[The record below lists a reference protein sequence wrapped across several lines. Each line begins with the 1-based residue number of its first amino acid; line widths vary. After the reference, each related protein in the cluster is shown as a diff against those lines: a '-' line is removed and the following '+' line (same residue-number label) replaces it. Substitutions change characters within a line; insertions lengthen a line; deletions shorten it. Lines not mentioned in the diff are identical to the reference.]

1 MSYDISLYEAAFLR
15 KAITEGLGDW
25 TGAPDIDPDTI
36 KQVLKLADSE
46 GFVATPHDPGFIEFM
61 KSQALTPSDDYQLN
75 TPQYLVSLQIF
86 SNSIAISAPYSA
98 DRAIASVE
106 FTRGF
111 GLRLARAY
119 DFGFQDHQ
127 TGEII
132 TESA

>member
-1 MSYDISLYEAAFLR
+1 MSYDISLYDAAFLR
-15 KAITEGLGDW
+15 KAVTEGLGDW
-25 TGAPDIDPDTI
+25 TDAPEVDPDTI
-36 KQVLKLADSE
+36 KKALKLAYSE
-46 GFVATPHDPGFIEFM
+46 GFVATHHNAGFIEFM
-61 KSQALTPSDDYQLN
+61 KSQGLTPSDDYQLN

-86 SNSIAISAPYSA
+86 GNSIAISAPYS
-98 DRAIASVE
+98 DRAIASAE
-106 FTRGF
+106 FARDF